1 MAAALIRLAAPP
13 LLFFFPGAF
22 FLRLVCAR
30 GRHPLPRGF
39 GEWLFLSALGSIL
52 VASWIGLVLAELS
65 IFSLRAVLAAQALV
79 SIGLLLAAP
88 GARWGIPRPRAGE
101 LAWVALFACL
111 GIALFTPP
119 YEYVLG
125 NWDPGTYINS
135 GARLARRGSI
145 TYRDPV
151 LAALPPVDRS
161 LFYFTHLIDQRYE
174 GGMAIADSEKAIVS
188 PHFYH
193 IYTVWIA
200 IFHSL
205 GGLRFSLWVNAMF
218 GLLALAAFALAV
230 RELAGGR
237 TALLASLL
245 LAGSAAEIWC
255 VRFPTAEITAQLFF
269 WAGLFCLF
277 RALDEDRVAWSLFAG
292 VCFAEALLTIFTAVL
307 VLPALIISLF
317 LFQSRRAALV
327 FLIPLAAGI
336 AHLVIQ
342 DATVCRPYFERQV
355 EVLRSYG
362 LTPLRLAGAGAG
374 FLILSAVLGLNLLR
388 IRDRAARLL
397 HSTGFN
403 NLLGA
408 TLVILFLYAE
418 FIRPLLGGGA
428 DARNL
433 PELGWFI
440 YPLVTRP
447 RFISVGLL
455 LALYGALL
463 FIFACSGRK
472 RDAFLLITLP
482 VCAFFTYKKMI
493 FPSYLWAIRRY
504 IPIVF
509 PALIFLMACPL
520 ALPGLLRK
528 RGQIAAVCAALVLIA
543 CMQIDFTRRVLP
555 TDYAGTVDFLDRL
568 ASPLD
573 RGGLY
578 VCEGSGIASPLDY
591 NYGLDVLQ
599 LSDQTPE
606 KCRGVERVM
615 GNLLDRG
622 RRVYYISRGGWPISP
637 SLNFVPLFETPLETD
652 HLEYSVGAFPRR
664 RVPVSVTARVFRV
677 ERLGASPEAD
687 TTSRVL
693 DIGEDCFGLISG
705 FQKPTMLREKGNGK
719 NAKRWAR
726 WTSGEAALFIPT
738 FGSRTDL
745 TLTIRASAGRE
756 RPADSVPVQ
765 LFIADKKV
773 AEATIGRSM
782 EEQRVAIPA
791 AALPAGASRATLK
804 ITSPTWNPPVAGGG
818 EQLRN
823 LGICIDWLRISP
835 REIQ

>member
-1 MAAALIRLAAPP
+1 MAAALIRLVAPP

-39 GEWLFLSALGSIL
+39 WEWLFLSALGSIL

-174 GGMAIADSEKAIVS
+174 GGIAIGDHERAIVS

-193 IYTVWIA
+193 LYTVWIA
-200 IFHSL
+200 LFHAL
-205 GGLRFSLWVNAMF
+205 GGLCLSLWVNPVL
-218 GLLALAAFALAV
+218 GLIALAAFALAA

-237 TALLASLL
+237 SASLAALL

-277 RALDEDRVAWSLFAG
+277 RALDEDRGAWSLFAG

-307 VLPALIISLF
+307 VLPVLIISLF

-374 FLILSAVLGLNLLR
+374 FLILFAILGLNLLR

-403 NLLGA
+403 NLLGV

-433 PELGWFI
+433 TELGWLT
-440 YPLVTRP
+440 YPFSVTQWY
-447 RFISVGLL
+447 ISLGPII
-455 LALYGALL
+455 ALYGALL

-482 VCAFFTYKKMI
+482 VCAFFIYRKMI
-493 FPSYLWAIRRY
+493 FPSYLWAVRRY
-504 IPIVF
+504 IPLAF
-509 PALIFLMACPL
+509 PALILFLACPFT
-520 ALPGLLRK
+520 LPGLLKK
-528 RGQIAAVCAALVLIA
+528 RGQIAAACTILVLIA
-543 CMQIDFTRRVLP
+543 CMQLDYTRHVTP
-555 TDYAGTVDFLDRL
+555 TDYAGTVDFLARL
-568 ASPLD
+568 AAPLD
-573 RGGLY
+573 RGGIY
-578 VCEGSGIASPLDY
+578 VCEGSGMAAPLDCVF
-591 NYGLDVLQ
+591 GLDILQ
-599 LSDQTPE
+599 LSAQSPE
-606 KCRGVERVM
+606 KCRAVEGVM
-615 GNLLDRG
+615 GRWIAAG
-622 RRVYYISRGGWPISP
+622 RRVYYISRGGWPISRA
-637 SLNFVPLFETPLETD
+637 LNFVPLFQTPLETD

-677 ERLGASPEAD
+677 ERLGESPEAD
-687 TTSRVL
+687 ATSRML

-726 WTSGEAALFIPT
+726 WTSGEAALVIPT

-756 RPADSVPVQ
+756 RPVDSVPVQ
-765 LFIADKKV
+765 LFVGGQKV
-773 AEATIGRSM
+773 AAVTISRSM

-791 AALPAGASRATLK
+791 SALPAGASRATLK
-804 ITSPTWNPPVAGGG
+804 ITSLTWNPPVAGGG

-823 LGICIDWLRISP
+823 LGICIDWLSVSP
-835 REIQ
+835 RER